1 MCICGCV
8 YIYECMHM
16 FTYAHCVSV
25 LRCAHVHVNVCMYLC
40 MYICVNVFVR
50 VHERLTICV
59 CVYLFKCG
67 YVCMHVCVNMFY
79 VFIGLLCAHDS
90 YGKFH
95 RLMRHD
101 SRNCIHAMLLGNRG
115 LHIQWE

>member
-8 YIYECMHM
+8 YIYECMH
-16 FTYAHCVSV
+16 HWVSF

-40 MYICVNVFVR
+40 MYICVIVFVR
-50 VHERLTICV
+50 VHESLTICV
-59 CVYLFKCG
+59 CVYLSKCG
-67 YVCMHVCVNMFY
+67 YVHTYVCVNMLY
-79 VFIGLLCAHDS
+79 VFIGMLCAHDS

-101 SRNCIHAMLLGNRG
+101 SRNCIHAMLLGNRCP
-115 LHIQWE
+115 HIQWE